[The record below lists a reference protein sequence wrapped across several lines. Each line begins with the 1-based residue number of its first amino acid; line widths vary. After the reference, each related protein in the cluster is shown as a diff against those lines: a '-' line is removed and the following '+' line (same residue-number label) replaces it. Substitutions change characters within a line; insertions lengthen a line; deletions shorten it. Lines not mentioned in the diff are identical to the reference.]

1 MSGNSDMMRTSRR
14 QHAFDLTGGFC
25 TYCRIPLCD
34 DENVLP
40 SSGGSYVPPPGHRF
54 LCVTLKTPKAVGG
67 RARRDN
73 EVPTC
78 HECCARKG
86 RLGHDAFLRKLESKA
101 SERIRSVSDETWLQ
115 LAEALPVL
123 IVRTPSLPPSRSRR
137 RLRGTTARRSF

>member
-54 LCVTLKTPKAVGG
+54 LCVTLKTPKAAGG
-67 RARRDN
+67 RATIDN

-78 HECCARKG
+78 HQCSARKG
-86 RLGHDAFLRKLESKA
+86 RLGHDAFLMKQQSTV
-101 SERIRSVSDETWLQ
+101 SERIRNVPDETWLQ

-137 RLRGTTARRSF
+137 WLRGTTVRRSF